1 MALAFGDEEG
11 MDRRPNVSPYTPI
24 SLFKIGVPLI
34 EAGHSEEL
42 IRIGTLHPERD

>member
-1 MALAFGDEEG
+1 METIDSIFERLRLIDAKPD
-11 MDRRPNVSPYTPI
+11 TPI